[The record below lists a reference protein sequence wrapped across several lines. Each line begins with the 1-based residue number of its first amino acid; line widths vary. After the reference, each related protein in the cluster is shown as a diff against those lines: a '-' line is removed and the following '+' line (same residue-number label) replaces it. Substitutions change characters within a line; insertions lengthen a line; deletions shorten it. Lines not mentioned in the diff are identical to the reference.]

1 MSSEGHPPYVPLST
15 NLVLKYKRSILY
27 LPMDFGELTIDG
39 LVDTGALT
47 SAIPESDLRKIKLL
61 TTQSFIKKGP
71 PPNFQIMVANGQ
83 LETPKAT
90 EELRFDV
97 GDIVFHEIF
106 LLMDSLTEPIIGLM
120 LLLRNHT
127 VLDMRRGKLIFPNFS
142 MQLWTVDHKH
152 SNVMEL
158 ILIHK
163 ISQYRLTIR
172 WQFKPTLK
180 FILNTTWLKYNR
192 VTYSTKKAVWHF
204 AQG

>member
-15 NLVLKYKRSILY
+15 NLGLKYKRSILY
-27 LPMDFGELTIDG
+27 LPMDIGELTIDG

-61 TTQSFIKKGP
+61 TTQSFIKEGP

-142 MQLWTVDHKH
+142 MQL
-152 SNVMEL
+152 
-158 ILIHK
+158 
-163 ISQYRLTIR
+163 
-172 WQFKPTLK
+172 
-180 FILNTTWLKYNR
+180 
-192 VTYSTKKAVWHF
+192 
-204 AQG
+204 